1 MKFLIV
7 LNIEGGD
14 SNGYLYFLSSEVVKH
29 EHRLIILYQLRCMM
43 LLPGTSIY
51 YFNDLRNL
59 TVR

>member
-29 EHRLIILYQLRCMM
+29 EHRLIISITMHDVTTWNKY
-43 LLPGTSIY
+43 LL
-51 YFNDLRNL
+51 F
-59 TVR
+59 